1 MIKKLWK
8 QKKVKVWA
16 FSSIALVALAITVPL
31 VTSFAIPDVL
41 DFALGGSSPIFKQG
55 EQAKFSAKYNDGD
68 QSRANADD
76 VNIRLNEEG
85 MVLLKNKNNALPLA
99 KGSKVSV
106 FGKNSA
112 NIAIGG
118 SGSGA
123 AKGDFTGVVDSLQ
136 MAGFETNPTL
146 EAFYKDS
153 KASGEGRTAADGDLD
168 SGKAVTLAT
177 GETPQ
182 SSYTQAVK
190 DSYDNYKDAAI
201 VVFTR
206 IGGEGFDIPMTMAGV
221 NGAKN
226 ESDHFLQLDKN
237 EEDLLV
243 AVTNANFKK
252 VIVVINSGSSMELGF
267 LEKDSPYVTSKGYS
281 IDPDKI
287 DAAINMGYP
296 GNSGC
301 KALGEIIAGTINPS
315 GRTTDTFAT
324 DFKKM
329 PSWNNFS
336 VNLDFNTKDDGLGD
350 QYVVDGTP
358 LLYYF
363 VDYEEGEYVGY
374 RYYETRGYTDG
385 ESWYDQNVVY
395 PFGYG
400 LSYTTF
406 SWEVDTSSLT
416 DTIDPEGEIT
426 IDVEVKNTGSI
437 AGKDV
442 VEIYAELPYKTGEI
456 EKPYEILVG
465 YAKTSLLDP
474 NESEVVT
481 VTIDPYYMASYDY
494 NDANK
499 NDFKGYELEKGNYCF
514 RINRNSHDNI
524 AKVNMNLAESYQ
536 YSEDT
541 TTGTTVEN
549 LYTDNENEAFN
560 SDTQLET
567 VLSRTDWEGT
577 WPQTPTAAERS
588 VTQDFIDQLDDRTTN
603 NPIDFDNDYDYA
615 TVDEEKLYDIYD
627 LLYEDN
633 LDESGNYIK
642 DENGDKVRG
651 KWVGSVD
658 YDDER
663 WDRLL
668 DQMNMEE
675 ALNMYNT
682 ASYKI
687 AAVES
692 VGLPD
697 VNCADGPVGWTS
709 FVNPKP
715 YEKCASYCCG
725 VTVASTWNDELVTE
739 FGEAVG
745 EEALIGYD
753 GIPFTGWYAPAMNIH
768 RSPFGGRNFEY
779 FSEDPLLSG
788 KIGAAEVRGCN
799 NKGVV
804 TFIKHFAA
812 NEQETH
818 RSISGDC
825 SWLTEQSLREI
836 YLRPFE
842 ITVKEGKTMGVMSSF
857 NRIGT
862 RWTGGD
868 YRLLTTIL
876 RDEWGFRGAV
886 ICDFNT
892 IPSYMNARMEAY
904 AGGDLN
910 LATQASAAWEFDES
924 SIGDTQIL
932 RNVLKNVCYVI
943 VNSNSMQGTVIG
955 RTAPKWI
962 WINYTATFGL
972 GGIVIVW
979 GSVVITLG
987 ILQIRKGEIPASE
1000 EPKAQN

>member
-1 MIKKLWK
+1 MIKQLWK
-8 QKKVKVWA
+8 KKKVKIWA
-16 FSSIALVALAITVPL
+16 FSSIGLIALAIAVPL
-31 VTSFAIPDVL
+31 VTTYAIPDVL
-41 DFALGGSSPIFKQG
+41 DFALGGSSPIFKEG
-55 EQAKFSAKYNDGD
+55 EQAKYVASYSSADK
-68 QSRANADD
+68 SRENADD
-76 VNIRLNEEG
+76 INLKLNEEG
-85 MVLLKNKNNALPLA
+85 MVLLKNENNALPLA
-99 KGSKVSV
+99 KGSKVSL
-106 FGKNSA
+106 FGKNSV

-123 AKGDFTGVVDSLQ
+123 AKGDFVGVRQSLED
-136 MAGFETNPTL
+136 AGFTVNPTL
-146 EAFYKDS
+146 YSFYEDNN
-153 KASGEGRTAADGDLD
+153 ASGNGRTSSSGDLD
-168 SGKAVTLAT
+168 SGKPITLAT

-182 SSYTQAVK
+182 SSYTSAVK
-190 DSYDNYKDAAI
+190 NSYSDYSDAAI

-206 IGGEGFDIPMTMAGV
+206 IGGEGFDLPMTMQGV
-221 NGAKN
+221 EGAKN

-243 AVTNANFKK
+243 EVTKGTFKK

-267 LEKDSPYVTSKGYS
+267 LESGTKYVTSKGYS

-301 KALGEIIAGTINPS
+301 KALGEIIAGDVNPS

-324 DFKKM
+324 DFKKT

-336 VNLDFNTKDDGLGD
+336 VNLDFDTKGGVGD
-350 QYVVDGTP
+350 QYILDENNP
-358 LLYYF
+358 KLYYF

-374 RYYETRGYTDG
+374 RYYETRGQTDG
-385 ESWYDQNVVY
+385 ESWYKENVVY

-406 SWEVDTSSLT
+406 SWELDTSSLT
-416 DTIDPEGEIT
+416 SSLDPESEISF
-426 IDVEVKNTGSI
+426 DVKVTNDGKV

-456 EKPYEILVG
+456 EKPFEILVG
-465 YAKTSLLDP
+465 YAKTSLLNP
-474 NESEVVT
+474 NESETVT

-494 NDANK
+494 KDAN
-499 NDFKGYELEKGNYCF
+499 NNGFKGYELEKGDYTF
-514 RINRNSHDNI
+514 DINKNSHDNV
-524 AKVNMNLAESYQ
+524 ANFKMNLSDTYQ

-549 LYTDNENEAFN
+549 LYTDNEDSAFD

-567 VLSRTDWEGT
+567 VLSRSDWNST
-577 WPQTPTAAERS
+577 WPTTPTQEERT
-588 VTQDFIDQLDDRTTN
+588 VTQDFLDQLDDKTTN
-603 NPIDFDNDYDYA
+603 NPIDYDMDYDYP
-615 TVDEEKLYDIYD
+615 TVDDTKLYDIYD

-633 LDESGNYIK
+633 LDSDGNYVT

-651 KWVGSVD
+651 EWVGEVS

-663 WDRLL
+663 WERLL
-668 DQMNMEE
+668 DQMNLEE
-675 ALNMYNT
+675 ALAMYNT

-687 AAVES
+687 AAVDS

-753 GIPFTGWYAPAMNIH
+753 GVPFTGWYAPAMNIH

-799 NKGVV
+799 NKGVI

-825 SWLTEQSLREI
+825 SWMTEQSLREI

-842 ITVKEGKTMGVMSSF
+842 ITVKEGKTKGVMSSF

-876 RDEWGFRGAV
+876 RDEWGFEGAV

-892 IPSYMNARMEAY
+892 IPSYMDPKLEAY

-910 LATQASAAWEFDES
+910 LATQASAAWKFDES
-924 SIGDTQIL
+924 SIGDQQVL
-932 RNVLKNVCYVI
+932 RRVLKNVCYVI

-962 WINYTATFGL
+962 WINYTVIFSCL
-972 GGIVIVW
+972 GV
-979 GSVVITLG
+979 VVIYGAIVLLFS
-987 ILQIRKGEIPASE
+987 IKEINNESK
-1000 EPKAQN
+1000 EPPVVN